1 MIFGSKNRFAIES
14 EIVESAEF
22 NFGRICFWVE
32 GTVLGDYDTTV
43 ILDPLADFLSTTLCY
58 EGERHDQALL
68 DVSAEQALNQVYSS
82 LYGADTS
89 TQQAPTDEQLHSYQ
103 KLSICPNGCEAFDGE
118 LVILLEDD
126 IGERWIWR
134 EFTQKVV
141 HVMQLEFGE
150 YERAVGEFL
159 AWLEASTSY
168 RAPGTHFLDK
178 VFVFVGDF
186 SQHRKDLE
194 EIVVRF
200 GGRVHHRV
208 SERTS
213 YLVVGKMKKQA
224 GDKLS
229 QARALNIPVLS
240 EEEFLS
246 LLPKEL
252 E

>member
-14 EIVESAEF
+14 EIVENVEF

-43 ILDPLADFLSTTLCY
+43 ILNPIADFLSTTLSY
-58 EGERHDQALL
+58 EGERHDQTLL
-68 DVSAEQALNQVYSS
+68 NVSPEQALSQVYSA
-82 LYGADTS
+82 LYGGDTS
-89 TQQAPTDEQLHSYQ
+89 THQAPTEEQLHSFQ

-126 IGERWIWR
+126 KGERFIWR

-141 HVMQLEFGE
+141 HVMQLELGE

-159 AWLEASTSY
+159 AWLAASTGYST
-168 RAPGTHFLDK
+168 PGKHFLDK
-178 VFVFVGDF
+178 VFVFAGDF
-186 SQHRKDLE
+186 SPNRKNLE
-194 EIVVRF
+194 GLVVRH
-200 GGRVHHRV
+200 GGRLHHRV

-213 YLVVGKMKKQA
+213 YLIVGKMKEQP